1 MRTRTITA
9 IICWLAIV
17 ATQAQKQDS
26 SLGFFITSKAIGK
39 GANLGGLAG
48 ADAYCAE
55 LAAKA
60 GATHKVWK
68 AYLSTQ
74 ATAGA
79 PAINARDRIGTGPW
93 FNAKKVMIASSV
105 ENLHSSKNNVGPRL
119 SLTETGDTIPWSGAA
134 NRHDILTGSDSDG
147 TAFSPGADS
156 TCGNWTK
163 ETDAGGAQVGHYN
176 KAGGGAHP
184 TSWNSAHLSYGCSN
198 AKLVESN
205 CGGYFYCFATDA
217 ASGLRRTEGHREM
230 RRIGEYYL
238 GEGGGASVRAF
249 GFELAEATEVE
260 VQVVSM
266 QGRIVATLARG
277 RKQAGTHE
285 VRWNGRTEQGAL
297 APAGAYLVRL
307 HIR

>member
-1 MRTRTITA
+1 MGLRFLVCIIACSA
-9 IICWLAIV
+9 IIA
-17 ATQAQKQDS
+17 AAQKADS
-26 SLGFFITSKAIGK
+26 SLSFFITGKAIGK

-48 ADAYCAE
+48 ADAYCTE

-60 GATHKVWK
+60 GATRKVWK

-79 PAINARDRIGTGPW
+79 PAINARDRIGEGPW

-105 ENLHSSKNNVGPRL
+105 ENLHGSKNNVGPRL

-198 AKLVESN
+198 TKLVESN
-205 CGGYFYCFATDA
+205 CGGFFYCFAADA
-217 ASGLRRTEGHREM
+217 ASGMRRPEGHHEM

-238 GEGGGASVRAF
+238 GEAGSATERPF
-249 GFELAEATEVE
+249 GYELSEAAEVE
-260 VQVVSM
+260 VQVVNM

-277 RKQAGTHE
+277 RMQAGTHE

-297 APAGAYLVRL
+297 APAGVYLVRL